1 MVFKTAVI
9 LCGGKGTRL
18 GAIGKKLPK
27 TLIKIHSKP
36 IIWYIIKILQKNK
49 LNHFILPVGYK
60 GSQIKRYLKKN
71 REIKNC
77 KIDIIDTGA
86 NTSIAKRIYKIKSK
100 ILSENFIL
108 LNGDA
113 IFDFNINKIYKN
125 HINKKID
132 ATFMG
137 CSTKLPFGII
147 AKKNDKIINF
157 MRDVQFNAVINRKQ
171 KNFIGYVYSG
181 IAILKKKLLENN
193 FKDYVNFETLFYP
206 SIIKKK
212 KTNFVQIKG
221 FWHSIDNYKDINDVN
236 DKRNKIKYFQI
247 KRIIK
252 KI

>member
-27 TLIKIHSKP
+27 TLIKIHNKP

-71 REIKNC
+71 REFKNC

-113 IFDFNINKIYKN
+113 IFDFNINRIYKN

-132 ATFMG
+132 ATFIG

-147 AKKNDKIINF
+147 AKKNNKIINF
-157 MRDVQFNAVINRKQ
+157 MRDVQFNAIINKRQ

-181 IAILKKKLLENN
+181 IVILKKKLLEKN

-212 KTNFVQIKG
+212 KTNFEQIQG

-236 DKRNKIKYFQI
+236 NKRNKIKYFQI
-247 KRIIK
+247 KSIIK

>member
-71 REIKNC
+71 REFKNC

-206 SIIKKK
+206 SIIKK
-212 KTNFVQIKG
+212 
-221 FWHSIDNYKDINDVN
+221 
-236 DKRNKIKYFQI
+236 R
-247 KRIIK
+247 KRILCKSKAFGIL
-252 KI
+252 